1 MTKLADIVEIT
12 KAIQREIQV
21 SDNELE
27 NERKIKNQEAGAF
40 ENGDY
45 INLVETEDPKWIEY
59 YRRNN
64 HKYIEI
70 E

>member
-1 MTKLADIVEIT
+1 MTELADIVEVI
-12 KAIQREIQV
+12 KAIQREIDI
-21 SDNELE
+21 SDDELE
-27 NERKIKNQEAGAF
+27 NERKIKNQKAGAF

-45 INLVETEDPKWIEY
+45 INLVETEDSEWIEY